1 MRLFILSVCTGLAL
15 MLGSCKKED
24 QRYLVI
30 SKVRAASKLA
40 TTETLIDKVVLGT
53 QEKKLMGIIRL
64 NESRFLA
71 YTKATV
77 KAGIDLNEL
86 KPEDVKIEGQRI
98 ELMLPCVRVL
108 DFSYPFTSYVIDSNI
123 TENAFLNKMTI
134 EDYEF
139 FYQQAEID
147 IRNNL
152 KYSGIR
158 TATEEKTRL
167 LFSALLKNIG
177 YEEIYIQFK
186 AGDFIKEIDLK
197 LKEE

>member
-1 MRLFILSVCTGLAL
+1 MKYCTLLFCIGTAL
-15 MLGSCKKED
+15 LLGSCKKED

-40 TTETLIDKVVLGT
+40 TTETLIDKVVLGK
-53 QEKKLMGIIRL
+53 QEKKLIGLIHL
-64 NESRFLA
+64 NDARFLA
-71 YTKATV
+71 YSKATV

-86 KPEDVKIEGQRI
+86 KPEDVKIEGKRI

-108 DFSYPFTSYVIDSNI
+108 DFAYPFTSFVIDSNI

-134 EDYEF
+134 VDYEY
-139 FYQQAEID
+139 FYQQAELD

-177 YEEIYIQFK
+177 YEEIYVQFK
-186 AGDFIKEIDLK
+186 AGEFIKEIDLK
-197 LKEE
+197 LTEE